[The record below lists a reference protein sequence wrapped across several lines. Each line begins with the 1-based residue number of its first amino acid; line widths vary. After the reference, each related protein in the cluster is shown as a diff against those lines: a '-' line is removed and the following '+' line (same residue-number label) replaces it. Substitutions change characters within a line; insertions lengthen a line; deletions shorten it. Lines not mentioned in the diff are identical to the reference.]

1 MRDKQALSIKKI
13 DRWGK
18 GGGSKKFFVYY
29 TWRGL
34 GGGGGRTGGFEKQ
47 FKRGKTIEKVYRKRG
62 ESPPPT
68 PLPLKASYKK
78 LGYRKNL
85 SYIYVLP

>member
-13 DRWGK
+13 DRWGA

-34 GGGGGRTGGFEKQ
+34 GGW
-47 FKRGKTIEKVYRKRG
+47 GKEREI
-62 ESPPPT
+62 
-68 PLPLKASYKK
+68 
-78 LGYRKNL
+78 
-85 SYIYVLP
+85 

>member
-34 GGGGGRTGGFEKQ
+34 EGGGGKGDLKSSLKE
-47 FKRGKTIEKVYRKRG
+47 GK
-62 ESPPPT
+62 
-68 PLPLKASYKK
+68 L
-78 LGYRKNL
+78 
-85 SYIYVLP
+85 

>member
-18 GGGSKKFFVYY
+18 GWGSQKFFVYY

-34 GGGGGRTGGFEKQ
+34 GGRGEESNYRENLS
-47 FKRGKTIEKVYRKRG
+47 KRGQA
-62 ESPPPT
+62 T
-68 PLPLKASYKK
+68 PLPPKTSYKK

>member
-13 DRWGK
+13 DRWGKGAGK

-34 GGGGGRTGGFEKQ
+34 GGWGRKGR
-47 FKRGKTIEKVYRKRG
+47 FKK
-62 ESPPPT
+62 
-68 PLPLKASYKK
+68 
-78 LGYRKNL
+78 
-85 SYIYVLP
+85 